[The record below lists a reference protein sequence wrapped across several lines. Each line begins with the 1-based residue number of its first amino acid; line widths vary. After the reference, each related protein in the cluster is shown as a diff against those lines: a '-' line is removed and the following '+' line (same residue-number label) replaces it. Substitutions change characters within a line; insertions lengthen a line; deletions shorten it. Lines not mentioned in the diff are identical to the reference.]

1 MTVIVAAVNLK
12 TESGDDYLFCE
23 KASYINEIIKRAMG
37 EELECVYNYS
47 IATFPFCSE
56 TNNEI
61 RNKLRNDID
70 GE

>member
-1 MTVIVAAVNLK
+1 MIVAAVHLK

-23 KASYINEIIKRAMG
+23 KASYINEIIKRSMG
-37 EELECVYNYS
+37 EELEYVWSYS
-47 IATFPFCSE
+47 IETFPVCSE

-61 RNKLRNDID
+61 LNKLRIDIY